1 MMNLKDKVT
10 LITGGAQGIGK
21 EVALFFAHAGSNI
34 AICDVNQEM
43 LDATAKEI
51 KALGRECIAIKA
63 DVTNASDVDDTV
75 TKTLDKYQRIDI
87 LINNAGITRDNLLA
101 RMSEEDWDLVLS
113 VNLKGVFLFSKAVAK
128 TMMKQREGRIVN
140 IASIIGLMGN
150 AGQANYAASKGGVIA
165 FTKTLAKELAKRNIN
180 VNAIAPGFIKTAMT
194 DKLKDEHK
202 EAMLKMIPLA
212 RLGDPKDVAKAA
224 LFLSSEYA
232 EYITG
237 QVITVDGGMVM

>member
-1 MMNLKDKVT
+1 MKLQDKVT
-10 LITGGAQGIGK
+10 VVTGGAQGIGK
-21 EVALFFAHAGSNI
+21 EIAILFAKAGSNLV
-34 AICDVNQEM
+34 ICDVNQEM
-43 LDATAKEI
+43 LDKTTREI
-51 KALGRECIAIKA
+51 KELGRKCVAVKA
-63 DVTNASDVDDTV
+63 DVTNADDVNNVV
-75 TKTLDKYQRIDI
+75 TKSLDKYERIDI

-128 TMMKQREGRIVN
+128 LMMKQRQGRIIN

-202 EAMLKMIPLA
+202 AAMLQMVPLA
-212 RLGDPKDVAKAA
+212 RLGDPQDVAKAA
-224 LFLSSEYA
+224 IFLASEYA
-232 EYITG
+232 DYITG

>member
-1 MMNLKDKVT
+1 MNLEGKVS

-21 EVALFFAHAGSNI
+21 ELALSFADAGSDI
-34 AICDVNQEM
+34 IICDVNQEA
-43 LDATAKEI
+43 LDSTTAEITAK
-51 KALGRECIAIKA
+51 GRACLAVKA
-63 DVTNASDVDDTV
+63 DVTSAKDVDAV
-75 TKTLDKYQRIDI
+75 ITKSLDKYQRIDI
-87 LINNAGITRDNLLA
+87 LINNAGVTRDNLLA

-128 TMMKQREGRIVN
+128 PMMKQRFGRIIN

-194 DKLKDEHK
+194 DKLKEEHK
-202 EAMLKMIPLA
+202 DAMLKMIPMN
-212 RLGDPKDVAKAA
+212 RLGDPKDIANVA
-224 LFLSSEYA
+224 LFLASEYA
-232 EYITG
+232 SYVTG
-237 QVITVDGGMVM
+237 QVLTVDGGMVM